1 MKVSWKHQ
9 DADLPTTLNFEQKVQ
24 LFYEQTF
31 GWQLH
36 IADLIAN
43 GGVPLPGGEAIQ
55 RIEHS
60 GFAVLQICLSYF
72 ELIGS
77 LYAAKGESDT
87 GKFKTGVLHVFPD
100 LSDDS
105 AESRELL
112 KRLHEGARCGLYHE
126 GRIRPKIGLGQPP
139 DGAVIAIDSS
149 NGTVAVSPER
159 LPRALKAHL
168 ENFRS
173 QLLDP
178 ANSALRTA
186 FERRFDL
193 GFVARDLSKGDRVR
207 KARVG

>member
-1 MKVSWKHQ
+1 MKISWKHQ
-9 DADLPTTLNFEQKVQ
+9 DTDLPNTLTFERKVE

-43 GGVPLPGGEAIQ
+43 GGVPLSGGEAIK
-55 RIEHS
+55 RVEHS

-77 LYAAKGESDT
+77 LYAANGESDT
-87 GKFKTGVLHVFPD
+87 RKFKTGVQNVFPQ
-100 LSDDS
+100 LSDGS
-105 AESRELL
+105 AASGQLL

-126 GRIRPKIGLGQPP
+126 GRIRPNIGLGQPP
-139 DGAVIAIDSS
+139 HGAVIAMDSS
-149 NGTVAVSPER
+149 NGTVALSPER

-168 ENFRS
+168 EGFRS

-178 ANSALRTA
+178 ANSALRAAVRTA
-186 FERRFDL
+186 L
-193 GFVARDLSKGDRVR
+193 
-207 KARVG
+207 